1 MISNRILCSAW
12 IKSKIGKAQ
21 TCKQLSDNCFSDLT
35 FVLFRVT
42 HFPLVIND
50 STIVPIY
57 VSHNLT
63 SKVTIFKIGKEK
75 KIVKRGLALESN
87 GLWPI
92 KHDATIEGYSLS
104 FEVSCPEAKAF

>member
-1 MISNRILCSAW
+1 MSDDPISVV
-12 IKSKIGKAQ
+12 
-21 TCKQLSDNCFSDLT
+21 T
-35 FVLFRVT
+35 FVFFRVT